1 MKSIK
6 QFRSKKGSTLTN
18 WVFLILL
25 VSVFLVLFQSEVLD
39 PMNETYGKN
48 HSIGLSS
55 DASSNIEA
63 MKSQRSSSAEEIDD
77 AEVSRTSD
85 GLTLIQIGSITKN
98 VFSTLGDFASGRFLY
113 VLLTDQLDLPEIV
126 AVVLTV
132 MIWMSLVFIMIRIF
146 MRGVTP

>member
-25 VSVFLVLFQSEVLD
+25 VSVFLVLFQGEVLD

-48 HSIGLSS
+48 YSIGLSS
-55 DASSNIEA
+55 DASSNIES
-63 MKSQRSSSAEEIDD
+63 MKTQRYSSAEEIND
-77 AEVSRTSD
+77 AEVSRTTD
-85 GLTLIQIGSITKN
+85 GLTLIQIGSIAKN
-98 VFSTLGDFASGRFLY
+98 VFSTLGDFANGRFLY

-126 AVVLTV
+126 AIVLTI
-132 MIWMSLVFIMIRIF
+132 MIWMSLIFIMMRIF